1 MPLNPA
7 HHLER
12 SQLYLGFASDDL
24 RAGDLRRAAR
34 AVERA
39 ASHAATAAAV
49 HWHHRHYSWRR
60 LTSAVA
66 SLVHAGR
73 VEYRHLRTLREMAR
87 LTTNI
92 SDDGNDPNA
101 VRALLRR
108 LCRRVARLRHAVVQA
123 MSHDPHPVSIADF
136 LASAASGNQAHRP
149 ESASPAPGIQPQSP
163 VPHQPTSQ
171 TALAPATQALP
182 KSSWQPRTIKS
193 SFLRKQ
199 ESIAATGNESVKSCA
214 SCPSM

>member
-24 RAGDLRRAAR
+24 RAGDVSRAAR

-73 VEYRHLRTLREMAR
+73 VEYRHLRTLREVTR
-87 LTTNI
+87 LTVTLFET
-92 SDDGNDPNA
+92 GNDPNA
-101 VRALLRR
+101 VRTLLHR
-108 LCRRVARLRHAVVQA
+108 LHRRVTRLRQA
-123 MSHDPHPVSIADF
+123 LARAIAHDPNPVNIADL
-136 LASAASGNQAHRP
+136 LARAASGNQALP
-149 ESASPAPGIQPQSP
+149 ESPCRPAQSNR
-163 VPHQPTSQ
+163 HSC
-171 TALAPATQALP
+171 
-182 KSSWQPRTIKS
+182 IS

-199 ESIAATGNESVKSCA
+199 ESRVIC
-214 SCPSM
+214 